1 MADFKFALRC
11 WGVLRQRTYTWRKC
25 SKEFQVAV
33 CRYGRKPK
41 PHSRRAQNLF
51 QQTTSERPIPQNGF
65 AGVEA
70 QRECITDEALAN
82 PCGWRVRGKVTGDET
97 VIITVCE
104 LVHSC
109 PGHLHSWRASATAR
123 WLSDVLGNQVVNNTS
138 ITVPQLQDVF
148 RNEYGRQS
156 TYMAAWRSK
165 EIIMDHIQGSE
176 SSSFQVIPAFCD
188 ALKSLDRGAYAEWET
203 YPGTRKFWRVF
214 VCPTALGRA
223 FPHLRPHVGLDACH
237 TKNHKYPMQVLLATA
252 MDGNNHVNYL
262 AYALVDRENEENWS
276 LFLRLVRRA
285 VVGVEDTSV
294 QFVSDRCKGI
304 VNAVRDV
311 FPGQSH
317 THCTIHLERNLKR
330 FGKNMVKLFQGLYR
344 QRTEERF
351 KEVLQRISATN
362 KECGDYIASIAP
374 NTYAAYAVPQPRFGH
389 TTSNL
394 VEVGNSCILPLRSYA
409 PFKLCFQMYIYL
421 MELKAKRQRQASAME
436 SRFTPFAT
444 DLLQKN
450 EEAAGAYR
458 VRMASANQALV
469 QSNRQDF
476 IVTTFPDVSC
486 SCLGFKDMLLPCIHI
501 LAVER
506 ESRRNSDRLV
516 DRVWTVD
523 ALCAAHTLTLPP
535 ILAQELKQDLHC
547 MAPPA
552 AVKKGRR
559 RVRRIPGPGECS
571 QNALR
576 NSHQSS
582 REESSLIS
590 VPVNDTSTNLEGLL
604 QEPPIKKARLCS
616 LCRGSG
622 HDRRNCHSKQVS
634 LPPVEA
640 DIVQTQD
647 TAGPPNCTP
656 EEGFMG
662 HFLALRSAGSS
673 HFSFVTVLLLC
684 CHRGYVAREGKV
696 GRKRERDRFP
706 VAIPDK
712 S

>member
-1 MADFKFALRC
+1 
-11 WGVLRQRTYTWRKC
+11 
-25 SKEFQVAV
+25 
-33 CRYGRKPK
+33 
-41 PHSRRAQNLF
+41 
-51 QQTTSERPIPQNGF
+51 
-65 AGVEA
+65 
-70 QRECITDEALAN
+70 
-82 PCGWRVRGKVTGDET
+82 
-97 VIITVCE
+97 
-104 LVHSC
+104 
-109 PGHLHSWRASATAR
+109 
-123 WLSDVLGNQVVNNTS
+123 
-138 ITVPQLQDVF
+138 
-148 RNEYGRQS
+148 
-156 TYMAAWRSK
+156 MAAWRSK

-203 YPGTRKFWRVF
+203 YPGTRK
-214 VCPTALGRA
+214 
-223 FPHLRPHVGLDACH
+223 
-237 TKNHKYPMQVLLATA
+237 
-252 MDGNNHVNYL
+252 
-262 AYALVDRENEENWS
+262 S
-276 LFLRLVRRA
+276 
-285 VVGVEDTSV
+285 
-294 QFVSDRCKGI
+294 
-304 VNAVRDV
+304 
-311 FPGQSH
+311 
-317 THCTIHLERNLKR
+317 
-330 FGKNMVKLFQGLYR
+330 
-344 QRTEERF
+344 TEKTRKTGHGFYDWF

-458 VRMASANQALV
+458 VRMAFANQALV

-516 DRVWTVD
+516 GRVWTVD
-523 ALCAAHTLTLPP
+523 ALCAAHTLTLSP

-559 RVRRIPGPGECS
+559 RVRRILGPGECS

-604 QEPPIKKARLCS
+604 QEPPSKKARLCS

-622 HDRRNCHSKQVS
+622 HDRRNCHSKQASWVTFWLFAPLVLPISLLSLCFSSVVIVS
-634 LPPVEA
+634 ML
-640 DIVQTQD
+640 
-647 TAGPPNCTP
+647 
-656 EEGFMG
+656 
-662 HFLALRSAGSS
+662 
-673 HFSFVTVLLLC
+673 
-684 CHRGYVAREGKV
+684 
-696 GRKRERDRFP
+696 
-706 VAIPDK
+706 
-712 S
+712 